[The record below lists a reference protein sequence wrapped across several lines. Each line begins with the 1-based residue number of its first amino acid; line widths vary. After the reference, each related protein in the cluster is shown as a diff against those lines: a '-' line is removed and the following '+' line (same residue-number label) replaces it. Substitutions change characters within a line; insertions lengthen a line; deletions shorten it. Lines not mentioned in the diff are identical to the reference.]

1 MTIAAGLAL
10 AMVSMPSAAR
20 AESNCAE
27 VDQAK
32 KALSAKLSAP
42 EPRAGMQGGRTTA
55 SARAT
60 QQDVQAPRQQQE
72 VQAPRQQDVQAP
84 RQQQEVQA
92 PRTPQ
97 QDIQAP
103 RTAQQDIQAPRGAQD
118 GQTARTSPGAG
129 STPDLARAQTLIAEA
144 TQACTAGK
152 KTEAAYKARQALAL
166 LR

>member
-1 MTIAAGLAL
+1 MYRMTIAAGLAL

-72 VQAPRQQDVQAP
+72 VQAPRQQEVQAP

-103 RTAQQDIQAPRGAQD
+103 RGTQD

>member
-1 MTIAAGLAL
+1 MYRMTIAAGLAL

-84 RQQQEVQA
+84 RQQQ
-92 PRTPQ
+92 
-97 QDIQAP
+97 DIQAP
-103 RTAQQDIQAPRGAQD
+103 RTAQQDIQAPRGTQD

-166 LR
+166 LK

>member
-84 RQQQEVQA
+84 RQQQ
-92 PRTPQ
+92 
-97 QDIQAP
+97 DIQAP
-103 RTAQQDIQAPRGAQD
+103 RTAQQDIQAPRGTQD

-166 LR
+166 LK

>member
-1 MTIAAGLAL
+1 MYRMTIAAGLAL

-60 QQDVQAPRQQQE
+60 QQDVQAPRQQEVQAPRQQE
-72 VQAPRQQDVQAP
+72 VQAPRQ
-84 RQQQEVQA
+84 
-92 PRTPQ
+92 Q

-103 RTAQQDIQAPRGAQD
+103 RTAQQDIQAPRGTQD

-166 LR
+166 LK